1 MNKLELAK
9 TLLITVLLCLLVWD
23 GLQYLMGR
31 QPAIPQSHK
40 ELIATGT
47 LLWFITLFF
56 TKDRDDD
63 WAGQW

>member
-23 GLQYLMGR
+23 GLQYVAGR
-31 QPAIPQSHK
+31 YQAIPQSHK

-47 LLWFITLFF
+47 LLWFATLFF
-56 TKDRDDD
+56 TKNSDDD